1 MSTQEKADKNCG
13 KEKEELK
20 LKFELITGRYCM
32 FEGIEPGAIS
42 EKLRLRF
49 AKTKEELHKIIAAL

>member
-1 MSTQEKADKNCG
+1 MPTHEKVDINWG

-20 LKFELITGRYCM
+20 LKFELITSKYCM
-32 FEGIEPGAIS
+32 FEGSETGGVS

-49 AKTKEELHKIIAAL
+49 AKTKEDLHKIIAAL